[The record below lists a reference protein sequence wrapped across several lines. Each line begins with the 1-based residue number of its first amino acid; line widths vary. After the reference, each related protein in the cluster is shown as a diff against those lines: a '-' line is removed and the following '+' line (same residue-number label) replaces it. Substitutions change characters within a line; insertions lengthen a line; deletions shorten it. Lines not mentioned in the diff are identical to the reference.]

1 MTSSEAARS
10 SDTATTGQPKR
21 GRILRTADLPVI
33 DRARGVKTQPLVLA
47 ERGSKTLT
55 TGLSTFQ
62 PGSVI
67 PLHTHNVE
75 EAITILE
82 GEAIAI
88 IDGQEFPVRPFDT
101 TFVPPGVP
109 HHFRNESG
117 GVMRFLWT
125 YGGTDV
131 TRTYAATGETVQ
143 HLSAED
149 IRAATDPA

>member
-1 MTSSEAARS
+1 MTENEN
-10 SDTATTGQPKR
+10 QPTR
-21 GRILRTADLPVI
+21 GKVLRTAELPVI
-33 DRARGVKTQPLVLA
+33 DRARGVKTQPLVMG
-47 ERGSKTLT
+47 ERGSASLT
-55 TGLSTFQ
+55 MGISTFQ
-62 PGSVI
+62 PDSVI

-88 IDGQEFPVRPFDT
+88 IDGREFPVRPYDT

-109 HHFRNESG
+109 HHFRNDSG
-117 GVMRFLWT
+117 SVMRFLWV
-125 YGGTDV
+125 YGGVDV

-149 IRAATDPA
+149 IKIATDSAQK

>member
-1 MTSSEAARS
+1 MTPSPSPAESQNQPSRGKVLRS
-10 SDTATTGQPKR
+10 
-21 GRILRTADLPVI
+21 ADLPVI
-33 DRARGVKTQPLVLA
+33 DRARGVKTQPLVMH
-47 ERGSKTLT
+47 ERGSRTLT
-55 TGLSTFQ
+55 MGISTFQ
-62 PGSVI
+62 PNSVI

-82 GEAIAI
+82 GEGIAI
-88 IDGQEFPVRPFDT
+88 IDGQEFPVRPHDT

-117 GVMRFLWT
+117 GVMRFMWV

-149 IRAATDPA
+149 IKIATEAAAK

>member
-1 MTSSEAARS
+1 MIPSNAETHA
-10 SDTATTGQPKR
+10 DQPER
-21 GRILRTADLPVI
+21 GRVLRAADLPII
-33 DRARGVKTQPLVLA
+33 DRARGVKTQPLVMH

-55 TGLSTFQ
+55 MGISTFQ

-67 PLHTHNVE
+67 PLHSHNVE

-82 GEAIAI
+82 GDGIAI
-88 IDGQEFPVRPFDT
+88 IDGQEFPVRPHDT

-117 GVMRFLWT
+117 AVMRFLWV

-149 IRAATDPA
+149 IKIATESAGS

>member
-1 MTSSEAARS
+1 MSTPTNASTDSAS
-10 SDTATTGQPKR
+10 QPAR
-21 GRILRTADLPVI
+21 GRILRTGELPVI

-47 ERGSKTLT
+47 ERGSQTLT

-62 PGSVI
+62 PGAVI

-149 IRAATDPA
+149 IRAATEATAQ

>member
-1 MTSSEAARS
+1 MTSTESSENAG
-10 SDTATTGQPKR
+10 ATNQPSR
-21 GRILRTADLPVI
+21 GRILRTADEPVI
-33 DRARGVKTQPLVLA
+33 DRARGVKTQPLVMG

-55 TGLSTFQ
+55 TGLSTFLS
-62 PGSVI
+62 GSVI
-67 PLHTHNVE
+67 PLHSHNVE

-88 IDGQEFPVRPFDT
+88 IDGQEFPVRPYDT

-117 GVMRFLWT
+117 AVMRFLWI

-149 IRAATDPA
+149 IRAATNPS